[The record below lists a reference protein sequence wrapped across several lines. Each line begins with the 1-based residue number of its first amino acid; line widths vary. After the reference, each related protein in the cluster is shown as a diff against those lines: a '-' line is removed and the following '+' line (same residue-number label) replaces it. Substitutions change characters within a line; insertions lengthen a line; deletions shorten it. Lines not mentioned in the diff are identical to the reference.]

1 MRKTRFLSFAFCL
14 AFAITD
20 LDPVFAFPIAPQA
33 FSTAGS
39 PSATSTPDIDLVR
52 FGGRG
57 GGGYRGFAGHR
68 GAGVRR
74 GYAYRGGARVAH
86 RGYGIRGGG
95 MYRGYGVHRAAVGS
109 IALAA
114 VIMAASGMERGGV
127 IGAAGGGPMASA
139 LAGGQAPSVTCG
151 FADKTPCASVTLPPG
166 QAAWFTPEADDVRP
180 DWDSDEP

>member
-68 GAGVRR
+68 GAGVRG
-74 GYAYRGGARVAH
+74 GYAYRSGARVAH

-95 MYRGYGVHRAAVGS
+95 MYRGYGVHRAAVGRYR
-109 IALAA
+109 I
-114 VIMAASGMERGGV
+114 GGRYYGGV
-127 IGAAGGGPMASA
+127 WYGTGRRYWRGRWWPYGVGSCWRTSSIGY
-139 LAGGQAPSVTCG
+139 VWICG
-151 FADKTPCASVTLPPG
+151 
-166 QAAWFTPEADDVRP
+166 
-180 DWDSDEP
+180 